1 MAQADAFG
9 NVNVSR
15 FGQRL
20 AGSGGFINISQNAK
34 RLVFLGTFA
43 TPSRCQVHDGL
54 VVVGAGV
61 SAPKFLA
68 EVEQRTFSG
77 ARAAAAGQPVLYVTE
92 RCVFTLTPDGLAL
105 TEIAPGLDLERDVL
119 AHLGFTPAID
129 GEPACMDPR
138 IFAPQPMAL
147 ADELLLVPLEARFA
161 YDSERNLFFLNME
174 GLSLDTHADLDA
186 IRIEVEAR
194 LADVGRKVQMVV
206 NYDNFHLATNL
217 TDAYVAVVRGL
228 TERFYAS
235 VTRYTTSAFLRL
247 KLGSGL
253 AERGLAPHV
262 YESRA
267 EALR

>member
-77 ARAAAAGQPVLYVTE
+77 A
-92 RCVFTLTPDGLAL
+92 
-105 TEIAPGLDLERDVL
+105 
-119 AHLGFTPAID
+119 
-129 GEPACMDPR
+129 
-138 IFAPQPMAL
+138 
-147 ADELLLVPLEARFA
+147 
-161 YDSERNLFFLNME
+161 
-174 GLSLDTHADLDA
+174 HADLDA

-267 EALR
+267 EALRWLQPPAVLT